1 MLDESNHASYYEVYM
16 RQHPEDKLPTL
27 IDTLI
32 GQFASDMK
40 KDHID
45 FYRRN
50 GLDAMMLGDIES
62 EGNWG
67 TTFRDGQQV
76 LVIVDAGFDFEVYDK
91 YYK

>member
-1 MLDESNHASYYEVYM
+1 MN
-16 RQHPEDKLPTL
+16 L
-27 IDTLI
+27 IDNKTPAFDAVRSL
-32 GQFASDMK
+32 
-40 KDHID
+40 ID

-50 GLDAMMLGDIES
+50 GLNAMMLGDIES

-76 LVIVDAGFDFEVYDK
+76 LVIVDAGFDFDVYDK